1 MTNLIPT
8 DADREVTRCL
18 AENLCFSMVAGA
30 GSGKTTSLIQALE
43 HIRSEF
49 GKNLR
54 RDGQR
59 VACITYT
66 NRAVQVISGR
76 LNHDDLFVVSTM
88 HSFLWNEIKRFA
100 IDIKAMLRE
109 HRIPAQIDKARE
121 KDNGRDTKDARAAR
135 ETITRLEEELAL
147 IEDVSVFTYS
157 DAPFSD
163 YRNGGLSHDDII
175 EIAGCFFQERPMFR
189 KGLGFRYPYIFVD
202 EAQDTS
208 SIIISG
214 LNLAC
219 SEQGLPIV
227 GYFGDPWQQ
236 IYDKSVGEFAPPP
249 PPRGVQIT
257 KTENFRCSVSVIA
270 LLNAF
275 RDDVQQYPA
284 GKNADV
290 PGSVF
295 ITLVQA
301 ENPQGQRK
309 RYTEEQ
315 IGRSLER
322 LDIVLE
328 GYGWR
333 DREDIIKLFLV
344 RRMIARRLGFSALHQ
359 LFTGQFAS
367 TKAQEGYEKGEHFL
381 LAPIIK
387 IIWPLVEASIASNS
401 RAAIDILR
409 RSSPSFDVYGDNS
422 EVPLIEMIRQSSARI
437 SELSQIWER
446 GTLRDV
452 FAYCRGHKLFTFSD
466 RLKTHLDRAPRNEVY
481 DEEIFSDCKSDW
493 LCDNFFNMGTSELQ
507 AYCKFISENSI
518 YSTQHGVKGEEYPN
532 VLMVIDDI
540 EAAWTDYSFTKLL
553 APQTFGAPTEGQLS
567 KTEKIAYVCFSRAEE
582 NLRIV
587 FFTLN
592 PESMKRE
599 IVQRGFFSEE
609 QVEILGN

>member
-1 MTNLIPT
+1 MI
-8 DADREVTRCL
+8 
-18 AENLCFSMVAGA
+18 AGA

-43 HIRSEF
+43 HIRSEV

-88 HSFLWNEIKRFA
+88 HSFLWDEIKRFT

-121 KDNGRDTKDARAAR
+121 KDNGRDTKEARSARAA
-135 ETITRLEEELAL
+135 IARLEEELGL
-147 IEDVSVFTYS
+147 IEDVSTFTYR
-157 DAPFSD
+157 DTPFSD

-175 EIAGCFFQERPMFR
+175 EIAGSFLHERPMFR

-284 GKNADV
+284 GINAGIL
-290 PGSVF
+290 GSVL
-295 ITLVQA
+295 ITLVQT
-301 ENPQGQRK
+301 ETPQGQRN

-322 LDIVLE
+322 LDRVVE
-328 GYGWR
+328 GYGWG

-344 RRMIARRLGFSALHQ
+344 RQMIARRLGFAALHQ

-381 LAPIIK
+381 LVPIINF
-387 IIWPLVEASIASNS
+387 IWPLIKASGTSDS

-409 RSSPSFDVYGDNS
+409 RTSPAFDVYGSNS

-437 SELSQIWER
+437 SELSQVWEV

-452 FAYCRGHKLFTFSD
+452 FVYCREHQLFKFSV
-466 RLKTHLDRAPRNEVY
+466 RLSEHLDRAPRTEVY
-481 DEEIFSDCKSDW
+481 DEDTFGDCKSDW
-493 LCDNFFNMGTSELQ
+493 LCDNFFNMRTNELQ
-507 AYCKFISENSI
+507 AYCKFISENSV

-540 EAAWTDYSFTKLL
+540 EAAWTHYSFTKLL

-567 KTEKIAYVCFSRAEE
+567 KTKKIAYVCFSRAEE
-582 NLRIV
+582 HLRIV
-587 FFTLN
+587 LFTLQ
-592 PESMKRE
+592 PRLVKGE
-599 IVQRGFFSEE
+599 IIERGLFTEE
-609 QVEILGN
+609 QIQIVDL